1 MYATGSRINIMEK
14 IVWKSEF
21 SVGVSEM
28 NKQHQKLVEMINGLI
43 DEQNV
48 LTAPETIAQLLTEMT
63 DYADEHFRAE
73 EYLMSE
79 YGYDKIENQKKQHGA
94 FMENTMAFCSK
105 SDIGSNIL
113 SVALLEYLSKW
124 LIDHILQEDMQYK
137 EFFKSKGVA

>member
-1 MYATGSRINIMEK
+1 MEK

-79 YGYDKIENQKKQHGA
+79 YGYDKIEHQKKQHGA
-94 FMENTMAFCSK
+94 FMEKTMAFCSK

-137 EFFKSKGVA
+137 EFFKSKGVV